1 MERRLWE
8 MNFRK
13 FSTSQ
18 RMIRS
23 VPLQGPHGQTHTQA
37 PERRTG
43 TVEAIGLSSRS
54 CSGLGTIVRG
64 RRSHRHSPKLRG
76 CELNVKVS
84 ITWIGIHHGT
94 RSGGVRRALD
104 MGLRRLGGRGFRGK
118 PYRHPGKCGSYA
130 AHAWAVAALSHT
142 PLASLARRRFGSSGP
157 TARPLRPDDLTLRY

>member
-1 MERRLWE
+1 
-8 MNFRK
+8 
-13 FSTSQ
+13 
-18 RMIRS
+18 MIRS

-37 PERRTG
+37 PERRSGKGVVLNYPLSSG

-94 RSGGVRRALD
+94 RSGGIRRALC
-104 MGLRRLGGRGFRGK
+104 MGLRRWGGEGIPRPQGK
-118 PYRHPGKCGSYA
+118 
-130 AHAWAVAALSHT
+130 AL
-142 PLASLARRRFGSSGP
+142 
-157 TARPLRPDDLTLRY
+157 